1 MGKHK
6 QQYSEHH
13 LIPRFNDDW
22 SKFTSKKLN
31 RQTIKDSTHV
41 NWHRIFNAETPQQQL
56 LHVLS
61 FNKKILNDDFVKELL
76 NVLDKYIYNY
86 YKIETHITS
95 ELWSLLEVEKE
106 YYKNKK

>member
-1 MGKHK
+1 MSKYK

-22 SKFTSKKLN
+22 SKFTSDKKN
-31 RQTIKDSTHV
+31 RIILKDSTHV

-61 FNKKILNDDFVKELL
+61 FNQKILNDEFVKEILK
-76 NVLDKYIYNY
+76 VLDKYIYNY
-86 YKIETHITS
+86 YKIEAHITD
-95 ELWSLLEVEKE
+95 ELWSLLEMEKQ
-106 YYKNKK
+106 YFKK